1 MEKQKAV
8 YSYHTFIF
16 PFLWNDSGR
25 VSRKKFEEC
34 LNPNWELD
42 IFGKYNANNAAE
54 KSQLYSVCQYFN
66 TAARAV
72 LFTAEDS
79 WKQPVRNFRFLPKL
93 FADKNHNVTYCINKL
108 VKNYDKN
115 GNVKSTVSYDY
126 RLRVNGIRL
135 KLYDTGIGLIVYELE
150 NTEYTTIVDVNR
162 INDWGRRISRP
173 YYEADFSCSICA
185 DCLSLTGINDI
196 HGNAVCSELS
206 GANPPGDPQKAE
218 IAKVITFLLESEKK
232 SVTPYHDKSKDTFYI
247 EPIIDDRMFVCC
259 FAEDKAFVNNLSE
272 RNGDEYLFISDAT
285 EKEVKDPTNLAK
297 QLYEFVFIDGD
308 GISCHSR
315 NMLKEM
321 LEKHIYKRW
330 LEFRLDDG
338 ERSGTVYGFS
348 EYSLVCA
355 SVSKFSA
362 LAFLTEYIEIAILVL
377 VQRASLLAFERRI
390 SEVSRTKRGEKD
402 LQQRYIDFDSRYL
415 LLEVSAQQQAIELYN
430 AMREKMYINV
440 EKEEVEDQ
448 IESLFDLK
456 NYKFDKVQNGILF
469 LLSALGILETVQII
483 LQFFG
488 K

>member
-34 LNPNWELD
+34 LNPDWELD
-42 IFGKYNANNAAE
+42 IFGKYNANNTTE

-72 LFTAEDS
+72 IFTTEDGQ
-79 WKQPVRNFRFLPKL
+79 KQPVRNFRFLPKL
-93 FADKNHNVTYCINKL
+93 FADKKHNVTYCINKL
-108 VKNYDKN
+108 VKNYDKD
-115 GNVKSTVSYDY
+115 GTETVVTYDY

-150 NTEYTTIVDVNR
+150 NTEYTTIDDVNR

-173 YYEADFSCSICA
+173 YYAPDFSCSICA

-196 HGNAVCSELS
+196 HGNSVCSKLS
-206 GANPPGDPQKAE
+206 GATPPDDPRETE

-232 SVTPYHDKSKDTFYI
+232 SVTLNRSNSKEAFYI
-247 EPIIDDRMFVCC
+247 EPIIDDRMFTCC
-259 FAEDKAFVNNLSE
+259 YIEDKAFTDKLSE

-285 EKEVKDPTNLAK
+285 EKEIKDSTSLAR

-315 NMLKEM
+315 SMLKEM
-321 LEKHIYKRW
+321 LENHIYKRW
-330 LEFRLDDG
+330 LEYRFDSG
-338 ERSGTVYGFS
+338 ELSGTVYGFS

-355 SVSKFSA
+355 SASSFSST
-362 LAFLTEYIEIAILVL
+362 AFLTEYIEIAMLVL

-402 LQQRYIDFDSRYL
+402 LQQRYINFDSRYL
-415 LLEVSAQQQAIELYN
+415 LLEVSAQQQAIEIYS
-430 AMREKMYINV
+430 AMRENMYINA

-469 LLSALGILETVQII
+469 FLSALGVLEVIQVAME
-483 LQFFG
+483 LFG